1 MPIIPQQPLPEV
13 KRYPSYAETARA
25 FSRMGIKAQKRILEG
40 MSGKGNFDRD
50 DFHWL
55 TLFESIDGFF
65 KSGTGGVNITLDSDG
80 RGVELVNNATLSDE
94 QRLYKNLG
102 AFAPTK
108 LTWDKDRKIKF
119 KVKLEEET
127 AQTAWF
133 VTGSVSVNTARHFG
147 FVVAT
152 NGVLYG
158 TVANGT
164 SETNA
169 AYGSIGIGQVL
180 LEARYIAR
188 DSVEFFKDGAKLGTI
203 TTNLPTGVTDSQF
216 LSWIATITLENVAK
230 TIQVGFWDFWQEK

>member
-40 MSGKGNFDRD
+40 IKGKGNFDRD

-55 TLFESIDGFF
+55 TTFESIDGFF
-65 KSGTGGVNITLDSDG
+65 KSGGGITLDSDG
-80 RGVELVNNATLSDE
+80 RGVELVNTASTNNE

-102 AFAPTK
+102 GFAPTT
-108 LTWDKDRKIKF
+108 LTWDKERKIKL
-119 KVKLEEET
+119 KVSLDETT
-127 AQTAWF
+127 AQTVWL

-169 AYGSIGIGQVL
+169 AYGSIGTGQVL
-180 LEARYIAR
+180 LEARYVPNE
-188 DSVEFFKDGAKLGTI
+188 SVEFYVDGVFKGRI
-203 TTNLPTGVTDSQF
+203 TTNLPSGTTDSQF